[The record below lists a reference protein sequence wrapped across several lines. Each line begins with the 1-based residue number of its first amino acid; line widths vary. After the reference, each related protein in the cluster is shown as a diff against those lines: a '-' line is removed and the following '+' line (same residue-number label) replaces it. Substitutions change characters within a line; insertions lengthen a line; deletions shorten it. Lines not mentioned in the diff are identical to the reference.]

1 MEKVLSML
9 DLSNNSEIEYATM
22 VITRDYARLQTLNR
36 RTTTTLVQNQE
47 SLINENNLPT
57 TTSEN
62 ITNNIFLIPTNL

>member
-1 MEKVLSML
+1 
-9 DLSNNSEIEYATM
+9 M

>member
-1 MEKVLSML
+1 
-9 DLSNNSEIEYATM
+9 M

-36 RTTTTLVQNQE
+36 RTTTTLIQNQE
-47 SLINENNLPT
+47 SLINENNLS

>member
-22 VITRDYARLQTLNR
+22 VITRDYSRLQTLNR

-57 TTSEN
+57 TSEN

>member
-47 SLINENNLPT
+47 SLINENNLQ

>member
-1 MEKVLSML
+1 
-9 DLSNNSEIEYATM
+9 M

-57 TTSEN
+57 TSEN